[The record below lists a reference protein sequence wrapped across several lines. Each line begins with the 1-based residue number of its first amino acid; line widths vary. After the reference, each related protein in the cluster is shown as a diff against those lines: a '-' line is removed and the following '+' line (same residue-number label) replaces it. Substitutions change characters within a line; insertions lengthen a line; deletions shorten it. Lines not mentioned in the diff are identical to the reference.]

1 MAVVSNVEIRVNAKN
16 AIKQLDLIQK
26 KTGNLPGTFNKSAAA
41 SKKLSGGMAAAG
53 AAATGMGFALKSALA
68 PLLAIGVAVGAVT
81 KSFSIMGQRQ
91 ADVAALENGLRNLGV
106 TGDQVFTALQTKADA
121 FGKVT
126 LFSEEDYTRAATQL
140 TSFTN
145 ISVSAFDRVINVAGD
160 VAQVMNQ
167 DVNSA
172 VTQLAKALN
181 APTQNLSALSRS
193 GIQFTE
199 QQKEQIK
206 ALEASGQ
213 LQAAQGLIL
222 AELERQYKGAA
233 VAAGSAGLAGA
244 LDGLSEVANDAFEAF
259 GKILE
264 PIAVPIIQGIT
275 NAIQFMSDTWA
286 YISGVIFPEIVAA
299 AQPLTDALMRVFSAV
314 DIEGFGTIL
323 QNIVIQGF
331 KNLTVVI
338 GNVSSVL
345 GFVID
350 RFVDLS
356 NTPVFKFIAD
366 QVERLAGMLGLTTDR
381 VGEFNN
387 AQKMSQTEA
396 DKILAAQTQIK
407 SAADETNKSQKEIN
421 ATLKQ
426 QTALTEQAARSQT
439 KALTDNLSLAEA
451 RYSTEKQLLNS
462 AIRQAEA
469 AGDIKTVY
477 ELKNTLAQI
486 DYDIS
491 VQRIRTEV
499 RKLEI
504 AKELAV
510 TKQKELQVALA
521 LTAEGSKEESRLK
534 RAVELQKEAV
544 KQAELNLS
552 RGRALA
558 KEQFKTAK
566 AIKEGA
572 TAASKLEL
580 HAAKTAASTQ
590 AAATASN
597 SFANNMERGAAAAS
611 KAAASTQ
618 RAASAARTYTVSVS
632 TNMTKITKQ
641 LEEQYRLQEF
651 TKRTGLPEEYLRL
664 ADQAERFRKEI
675 QRVTV
680 KDAFGRIL
688 NGRMIARLNDGLA
701 LTGRRMA
708 DIAKQAGLAANQ
720 VSALY
725 RLGPQAVPG
734 YSVNKS
740 SSSSSSTGSGIN
752 DKYNPYANSSLPK
765 YGSGGYVNGP
775 QRALIGESGS
785 EYVIPSSKMAAA
797 MERYAAGKR
806 GDEVVPNG
814 NDTQVNVSTGPV
826 MQMNGQNYV
835 TQSDFEK
842 GLRSTVNQVMTTLRR
857 SPNTRAAVGI

>member
-26 KTGNLPGTFNKSAAA
+26 RTGNIPGAFNKSATA
-41 SKKLSGGMAAAG
+41 SKKLSGGMKAAG
-53 AAATGMGFALKSALA
+53 VAATGMGAALKSALA

-81 KSFSIMGQRQ
+81 KSFTVMGQRQ
-91 ADVAALENGLRNLGV
+91 ADVAALENGLKNLGV
-106 TGDQVFTALQTKADA
+106 TGDQVLTALQTKADA

-126 LFSEEDYTRAATQL
+126 LFSEEDYTKAATQL

-233 VAAGSAGLAGA
+233 IAAGSAGLAGA
-244 LDGLSEVANDAFEAF
+244 FDGLVEVANDAFETL
-259 GKILE
+259 GKMLE

-275 NAIQFMSDTWA
+275 KAIEFMSDTWA
-286 YISGVIFPEIVAA
+286 YISDVIFPEIVAA
-299 AQPLTDALMRVFSAV
+299 AKPLTDALMRVFGEV
-314 DIEGFGTIL
+314 DIKNFGTIL
-323 QNIVIQGF
+323 QNIVIQRF
-331 KNLTVVI
+331 KILTVVI

-366 QVERLAGMLGLTTDR
+366 QVGRLAGMLGLTTDK
-381 VGEFNN
+381 VGEFND

-396 DKILAAQTQIK
+396 DKILATQTQIT
-407 SAADETNKSQKEIN
+407 SATDNANESQKQISE
-421 ATLKQ
+421 TLKQ
-426 QTALTEQAARSQT
+426 QTALLDQAARNQT
-439 KALTDNLSLAEA
+439 QALTDNLSLAEA
-451 RYSTEKQLLNS
+451 RYGTEKQLLNNQ
-462 AIRQAEA
+462 IEQAKA
-469 AGDIKTVY
+469 AGKIREVY
-477 ELKNTLAQI
+477 KLKNALADL
-486 DYDIS
+486 DYNIAIK
-491 VQRIRTEV
+491 RIRAEV

-504 AKELAV
+504 AKQVAIAKR
-510 TKQKELQVALA
+510 KQLQVALA
-521 LTAEGSKEESRLK
+521 LTVEGSKEEARLK
-534 RAVELQKEAV
+534 RAVQLQKEV
-544 KQAELNLS
+544 VRQATANLS
-552 RGRALA
+552 KGREIAQ
-558 KEQFKTAK
+558 EQIRQAQ
-566 AIKEGA
+566 AVKEGA
-572 TAASKLEL
+572 KEANKLAYE
-580 HAAKTAASTQ
+580 
-590 AAATASN
+590 
-597 SFANNMERGAAAAS
+597 MERAAENTENARNNATGLKNELGGAADNANRLGNAMS
-611 KAAASTQ
+611 
-618 RAASAARTYTVSVS
+618 SAGKMTTSVS
-632 TNMTKITKQ
+632 TSMIAITKELKKQ
-641 LEEQYRLQEF
+641 KMIRE
-651 TKRTGLPEEYLRL
+651 TGLPGEFFEMREL
-664 ADQAERFRKEI
+664 ASRFEREI
-675 QRVTV
+675 QRVTMTNE
-680 KDAFGRIL
+680 FGRII
-688 NGRMIARLNDGLA
+688 NQGMIDA
-701 LTGRRMA
+701 LREGM
-708 DIAKQAGLAANQ
+708 GLAAGRAKELYQENTGQ
-720 VSALY
+720 VY
-725 RLGPQAVPG
+725 
-734 YSVNKS
+734 
-740 SSSSSSTGSGIN
+740 SGIRSVQN
-752 DKYNPYANSSLPK
+752 YA
-765 YGSGGYVNGP
+765 SGGYVSSPTN
-775 QRALIGESGS
+775 ALIAEGGS
-785 EYVIPSSKMAAA
+785 EYVIPASKMAAA

-806 GDEVVPNG
+806 GNDVVPNG
-814 NDTQVNVSTGPV
+814 NNTQVNVSTGPV